1 MYLILIDLKLS
12 AGAGD
17 AFVGSFVHYLN
28 KLGDE
33 SVLKAVEL
41 ASEYASITVQYPGTQ
56 SSYPSLDK
64 LSEKFKI

>member
-1 MYLILIDLKLS
+1 MIIKS

-28 KLGDE
+28 RLGDE
-33 SVLKAVEL
+33 LVLNAVEL

-56 SSYPSLDK
+56 SSYPKLEK
-64 LSEKFKI
+64 LSDKFSV